1 MRTRRGVIGTVWLG
15 LALGLAV
22 AAGATTPA
30 IPPTPAILDHVRALS
45 ADAME
50 GRQAG
55 TPGADRA
62 ADYIARAFQDA
73 GLQPAG
79 DGGTFRQSFSVPT
92 GIRLGQPTALTVL
105 SDPPRPLPLGTEFAP
120 LAVSDDGVRAAEVVF
135 VGYGIT
141 APDLGWDDYAGL
153 DMRDKIVLALT
164 REPRWQ
170 DPASPFRRP
179 DAHHYAERS
188 HKLINA
194 RQHGARALLLVNH
207 PGISP
212 DGLPALRGLSQ
223 PLGIVAAAVTRP
235 AADALLHRSGHTIAS
250 LAESIDR
257 TLAPRSLALGVHA
270 RLEVT
275 LLRGRGTTANVIG
288 RLPGRDPGLASE
300 AIVVGAHYD
309 HLGRGGEG
317 SLSPD
322 HVGAIHHGADDNAS
336 GTAAVIALAHAFA
349 KAGGAPRTLVF
360 AAFGAEEMG
369 LLGSAHYVKHPA
381 WPLDRTALMINL
393 DMVGRMRDGKV
404 YVGGVDSGSGLRTL
418 VGDASRDAALA
429 VEMRGDPFAPSDHT
443 SFYTAGR
450 PVLFLF
456 TGAHVDYHRPTD
468 TWDKINADGLRAVT
482 ALTART
488 IAAVAA
494 APTAPAYKMVA
505 TAASARP
512 RGAYGVFFG
521 VIPVFGERTQPGV
534 AISGV
539 RAASPAER
547 AGLQAGDVIVKFAD
561 VEVKTL
567 EDLTFALRSKRPGD
581 RVTVVVERAGHT
593 RELEATL
600 EERR

>member
-1 MRTRRGVIGTVWLG
+1 MRRGLGGTLCFV

-22 AAGATTPA
+22 AAGAAAPE
-30 IPPTPAILDHVRALS
+30 IPPAATILDHVRALS
-45 ADAME
+45 AETME

-55 TPGADRA
+55 TPGAERA
-62 ADYIARAFQDA
+62 ADYISRAFKEA

-79 DGGTFRQSFSVPT
+79 EAATFRQTFWVPA
-92 GIRLGQPTALTVL
+92 GIRLGRPTSLTVL
-105 SDPPRPLPLGTEFAP
+105 STPPRPLALATDFAP
-120 LAVSDDGVRAAEVVF
+120 LAVSENGTQTGEVVF

-141 APDLGWDDYAGL
+141 APDLRWDDYAGL
-153 DMRDKIVLALT
+153 DVRDKIVLALS
-164 REPRWQ
+164 REPGWQ
-170 DPASPFRRP
+170 DASSPFRRP
-179 DAHHYAERS
+179 DAYHYSERS
-188 HKLINA
+188 HKIINA
-194 RQHGARALLLVNH
+194 RQHGARALILVNH

-212 DGLPALRGLSQ
+212 DDLPPLRGLSQ
-223 PLGIVAAAVTRP
+223 PLGIVAASMTRS
-235 AADALLHRSGHTIAS
+235 AADDLLQGSGQTIMS

-257 TLAPRSLALGVHA
+257 TLTPRALALGIHV
-270 RLEVT
+270 RLDVT
-275 LLRGRGTTANVIG
+275 LMRGRGTTANVIG
-288 RLPGRDPGLASE
+288 RLPGRDPKLAQE
-300 AIVVGAHYD
+300 AIVIGAHYD

-317 SLSPD
+317 SLAPD
-322 HVGAIHHGADDNAS
+322 QRTAIHHGADDNAS
-336 GTAAVIALAHAFA
+336 GTAAVIALAQAFA

-369 LLGSAHYVKHPA
+369 LLGSAHYVKHPPF
-381 WPLDRTALMINL
+381 PLDRTALMINL
-393 DMVGRMRDGKV
+393 DMVGRMRDGKL
-404 YVGGVDSGSGLRTL
+404 YVGGVDSGSGLRAV
-418 VGDASRDAALA
+418 VGDAARDAGVT

-456 TGAHVDYHRPTD
+456 TGAHADYHRPTD
-468 TWDKINADGLRAVT
+468 TWDKIDADGLRSVT
-482 ALTART
+482 ALAART

-494 APTAPAYKMVA
+494 APTAPAYGSVA
-505 TAASARP
+505 APTSARP

-521 VIPVFGERTQPGV
+521 VIPLFGERTAPGV

-561 VEVKTL
+561 VDVKTL

-581 RVTVVVERAGHT
+581 RVRVVVQRDGQT

-600 EERR
+600 EERQ